1 MSNAFSRG
9 LCAAALLA
17 LTGAGAQAQETKL
30 IMTSLS
36 PPQSPNSVFFAA
48 WAKKVDDAAKGAVT
62 VDLRDGIALA
72 TFGNTYDRT
81 QNDVIQ
87 IGWVQHGLVAGKF
100 PLSEVA
106 GLPFVVD
113 DIGAGA
119 AALWRLYKSGLMNAE
134 YAETVPLWY
143 GLLGL
148 QGLHFAK
155 TQKSLD
161 NLGGAKLRINGRVVG
176 QLVEIMGGTP
186 ISMQSED
193 MYGALQRG
201 TIDGI
206 VSSWAAFEPYKLQE
220 VTTYHY
226 EVAFGTTTSMF
237 MMAKKKYDALPAT
250 GRAALDANTGEAMS
264 RSFMVHI
271 AAQADRARKP
281 VSESPTHKVI
291 QPTAAQIAT
300 WQAKAKPVFDQW
312 AKERA
317 GGEKVLE
324 EFRRLY
330 AAAKSGT

>member
-1 MSNAFSRG
+1 MNWNFSHG
-9 LCAAALLA
+9 LCVAALVA
-17 LTGAGAQAQETKL
+17 IAAAGAQAQENKL
-30 IMTSLS
+30 LMTSLS
-36 PPQSPNSVFFAA
+36 PPASPNSVFFNA
-48 WAKKVDDAAKGAVT
+48 WAQKVNDAAKGAVA
-62 VDLRDGIALA
+62 VDVRDGIALA

-106 GLPFVVD
+106 GLPFLVD

-119 AALWRLYKSGLMNAE
+119 SALWRLYKSGLLNAE

-155 TQKSLD
+155 AQKSLD
-161 NLGGAKLRINGRVVG
+161 DLSGAKLRINGRVVG
-176 QLVEIMGGTP
+176 QLVEVMGGTP

-193 MYGALQRG
+193 MYAALQRG

-220 VTTYHY
+220 VTSYHY
-226 EVAFGTTTSMF
+226 EIAFGTTTSMF
-237 MMAKKKYDALPAT
+237 MMAKKKYDALPAA

-281 VSESPTHKVI
+281 VSELPAHKVV
-291 QPTAAQIAT
+291 QPTPAQIAA

-317 GGEKVLE
+317 GGEKALD
-324 EFRRLY
+324 EFKRLY
-330 AAAKSGT
+330 AAAKAGS

>member
-1 MSNAFSRG
+1 MRKILFAG
-9 LCAAALLA
+9 GVAAALA
-17 LTGAGAQAQETKL
+17 VVAASAATAQENRL

-36 PPQSPNSVFFAA
+36 PPQSPNSVFFNA
-48 WAKKVDDAAKGAVT
+48 WAHKVNDAAKGSIAVD
-62 VDLRDGIALA
+62 VRDGISLA

-106 GLPFVVD
+106 GLPFLVD

-119 AALWRLYKSGLMNAE
+119 AALWRLYKSGALEAE

-148 QGLHFAK
+148 QGLHWAK
-155 TQKSLD
+155 PPRSVE
-161 NLGGAKLRINGRVVG
+161 NLAGAKFRINGRVVG
-176 QLVEIMGGTP
+176 QLLEVLGGTP

-206 VSSWAAFEPYKLQE
+206 VTSWAAFEPYKLQE
-220 VTTYHY
+220 VTSYHY

-237 MMAKKKYDALPAT
+237 MMAKKKYEGLPAA

-264 RSFMVHI
+264 RSFMGHI
-271 AAQADRARKP
+271 GAQADRARKP
-281 VSESPTHKVI
+281 VAESSAHQIV
-291 QPTAAQIAT
+291 QPTAAQLAA

-312 AKERA
+312 AKERPN
-317 GGEKVLE
+317 GEKVLSE
-324 EFRRLY
+324 VRRLY
-330 AAAKSGT
+330 GATKTGS

>member
-1 MSNAFSRG
+1 MRTTLFASACVG
-9 LCAAALLA
+9 VLAAW
-17 LTGAGAQAQETKL
+17 GASGATAQENKL
-30 IMTSLS
+30 IMTTLS
-36 PPQSPNSVFFAA
+36 PPQSVNSAFFNA
-48 WAKKVDDAAKGAVT
+48 WAQKVNDAAKGAIV
-62 VDLRDGIALA
+62 VDPRDGIALA

-119 AALWRLYKSGLMNAE
+119 AALWRLYKSGLLDAE
-134 YAETVPLWY
+134 YTDSVPLWY
-143 GLLGL
+143 GLLGI
-148 QGLHFAK
+148 QALHWAK
-155 TQKSLD
+155 PPRSVE
-161 NLGGAKLRINGRVVG
+161 NLAGAKFRINGRVVG
-176 QLVEIMGGTP
+176 QLVEVIGGTP

-206 VSSWAAFEPYKLQE
+206 VSSWAAFDPYKLQE
-220 VTTYHY
+220 VTSYHY
-226 EVAFGTTTSMF
+226 EVPFGTTPSMF
-237 MMAKKKYDALPAT
+237 MMAKKKYDALPAA

-281 VSESPTHKVI
+281 VSESPAHKIV
-291 QPTAAQIAT
+291 QPTPDQVVA
-300 WQAKAKPVFDQW
+300 WQTKAKPVFDQW

-317 GGEKVLE
+317 GGEKALE
-324 EFRRLY
+324 EFKRLY
-330 AAAKSGT
+330 AAAKTGS